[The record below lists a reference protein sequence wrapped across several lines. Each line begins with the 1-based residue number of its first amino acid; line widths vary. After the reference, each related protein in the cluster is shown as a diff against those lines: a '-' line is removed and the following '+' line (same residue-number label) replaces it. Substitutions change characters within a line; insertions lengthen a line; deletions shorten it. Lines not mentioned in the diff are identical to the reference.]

1 MIVIRLTASFIM
13 YMVSI
18 ITLAGY
24 HMKVVQRTTTVIVFV
39 LSPLIIIIGPIH
51 QIASTVFSV
60 IFDYVIVVPSR
71 GLAATT
77 ISIMDIYRM
86 GSLIVRNTLCS
97 IRVIRA
103 ISRRIKARIRNRR
116 RRNILRSNI
125 LILSDSLLFQSLFFL
140 HHFLA
145 SISSS
150 SNCFF
155 LFSSSCN
162 LLANNSSSSV
172 YRRPSFFFFSSFNF
186 SSFKSFKA

>member
-140 HHFLA
+140 HHFFGKHFIIFQLFFSLFLLLQPSRQQFIFL
-145 SISSS
+145 SIS
-150 SNCFF
+150 NTFIFF
-155 LFSSSCN
+155 L
-162 LLANNSSSSV
+162 
-172 YRRPSFFFFSSFNF
+172 SSFNF